1 MELAQY
7 LRGECHGGD
16 PTREMT
22 EMDKLKE
29 GRFVI
34 IDDEPCRIV
43 GFFSSAPKKNG
54 HAEVKVGAIG
64 IFDSQKRSMIR
75 PASAKVMVPIIE
87 RGSAQVLAVVANN
100 AQLMDLT
107 TYETFELPVSM
118 ALRGEVRE
126 GVEVE
131 YIQALGR
138 RKIERVRGW
147 KVKT

>member
-1 MELAQY
+1 MAK
-7 LRGECHGGD
+7 
-16 PTREMT
+16 EMT
-22 EMDKLKE
+22 EVSKLKE

-43 GFFSSAPKKNG
+43 GFSTSAPGKHG
-54 HAEVKVGAIG
+54 HAKAKIDAIG
-64 IFDSQKRSMIR
+64 IFDSQKRSIVR
-75 PASAKVMVPIIE
+75 PSSAKIDVPIIE
-87 RGSAQVLAVVANN
+87 RGGAQVLAIIANN

-107 TYETFELPVSM
+107 TYETFELPISM

-138 RKIERVRGW
+138 RKIERVKG
-147 KVKT
+147 